1 MNIIVR
7 VATWVYALIVRLYPC
22 AFRAEFEDEMRA
34 VFAAAAADAAA
45 DAAAVGRVALIGVL
59 WRELRDCP
67 GNLLVAHWQGAHT
80 RIKEASMLTGSNE
93 TPGMLR
99 GDERLVRGLAAL
111 LSKRAAFKRVFDI
124 LIAGFFLA
132 VVAPLCAVL
141 AVLIKLDSPG
151 PAIFR
156 QRRVG
161 RNGQLYTMY
170 KFRSMFC
177 GVDGM
182 RAPVSGGRDPRITR
196 AGRFIRRLYLDELPQ
211 LFNVLMGEMSVFGP
225 RSELSQ

>member
-7 VATWVYALIVRLYPC
+7 VAIWVYASIVRLYPR

-34 VFAAAAADAAA
+34 VFAAAVADAAA
-45 DAAAVGRVALIGVL
+45 YAAEGGRIALLGVL

-67 GNLLVAHWQGAHT
+67 GNLLVAHWQG
-80 RIKEASMLTGSNE
+80 RIKEVMMLTGNSDA
-93 TPGMLR
+93 PGLLR
-99 GDERLVRGLAAL
+99 GDGSLVRGLAAL
-111 LSKRAAFKRVFDI
+111 LSKRAALKRAFDI

-132 VVAPLCAVL
+132 AVAPLCAVL

-151 PAIFR
+151 PVIFQ

-161 RNGQLYTMY
+161 RDGQPYTMY

-177 GVDGM
+177 GVDRV
-182 RAPVSGGRDPRITR
+182 RAPVSSGRDPRLTR
-196 AGRFIRRLYLDELPQ
+196 VGRFIRRLYLDELPQ
-211 LFNVLMGEMSVFGP
+211 LFNVLRGEMSVFGP
-225 RSELSQ
+225 RPELAE

>member
-1 MNIIVR
+1 MNVIAR
-7 VATWVYALIVRLYPC
+7 VAIWVYTLIVRLYPR

-34 VFAAAAADAAA
+34 VFAAAVADAAA
-45 DAAAVGRVALIGVL
+45 AGRVALLGVF
-59 WRELRDCP
+59 WRELRDSP

-80 RIKEASMLTGSNE
+80 RIKEANMLTGGGD
-93 TPGMLR
+93 TPGLLR
-99 GDERLVRGLAAL
+99 GDESLVRGLAAL
-111 LSKRAAFKRVFDI
+111 LSERAAFKRAFDI

-132 VVAPLCAVL
+132 GVAPLCAIL

-161 RNGQLYTMY
+161 RDGRPYTMY

-177 GVDGM
+177 DAGGM
-182 RAPVSGGRDPRITR
+182 RASVSGGRDPRITR
-196 AGRFIRRLYLDELPQ
+196 TGRFIRRLYLDELPQ
-211 LFNVLMGEMSVFGP
+211 LFNVLKGEMSVFGP
-225 RSELSQ
+225 RPELAE

>member
-7 VATWVYALIVRLYPC
+7 VSTWVYALIVRLYPR
-22 AFRAEFEDEMRA
+22 AFRAGFEDEMCA
-34 VFAAAAADAAA
+34 VFAAAAADATKG
-45 DAAAVGRVALIGVL
+45 GRIALLGVL
-59 WRELRDCP
+59 WRELWDCP
-67 GNLLVAHWQGAHT
+67 RNLLVAHWQEAHIG
-80 RIKEASMLTGSNE
+80 IKEANMLTGNSD
-93 TPGMLR
+93 TPGLLR
-99 GDERLVRGLAAL
+99 GDESLFRGLAAL
-111 LSKRAAFKRVFDI
+111 LSKRAALKRVFDI

-141 AVLIKLDSPG
+141 VVLIKLDSPG
-151 PAIFR
+151 PVIFQ

-161 RNGQLYTMY
+161 RDGQPYTLY

-211 LFNVLMGEMSVFGP
+211 LFNVLKGEMSVFGP
-225 RSELSQ
+225 RPELSQ

>member
-1 MNIIVR
+1 MNSVVR
-7 VATWVYALIVRLYPC
+7 VATWVYALIVRLYPR

-34 VFAAAAADAAA
+34 VFADAAA
-45 DAAAVGRVALIGVL
+45 DAAEGGRIALLGVF

-67 GNLLVAHWQGAHT
+67 GNLLVAHWQG
-80 RIKEASMLTGSNE
+80 RIKEVMMLTGSSD

-99 GDERLVRGLAAL
+99 GDESLFRGLAAL
-111 LSKRAAFKRVFDI
+111 LSRRAALKRAFDI

-132 VVAPLCAVL
+132 VVAPLCVVL

-161 RNGQLYTMY
+161 RDGQPYTMY
-170 KFRSMFC
+170 KFRSMLC
-177 GVDGM
+177 GADGM
-182 RAPVSGGRDPRITR
+182 RAPVSDGRDPRITR

-211 LFNVLMGEMSVFGP
+211 LFNVLKGEMSVFGP
-225 RSELSQ
+225 RPELSR

>member
-1 MNIIVR
+1 MNIIVWG
-7 VATWVYALIVRLYPC
+7 ATWGYALIVRLYPRV
-22 AFRAEFEDEMRA
+22 FRAEFEDEMRA
-34 VFAAAAADAAA
+34 VFAAVAADATKG
-45 DAAAVGRVALIGVL
+45 GRVALLGVL

-67 GNLLVAHWQGAHT
+67 RNLLVARWQEAHIG
-80 RIKEASMLTGSNE
+80 IKEANMLTGNSD

-99 GDERLVRGLAAL
+99 GDESLFRGLAAL
-111 LSKRAAFKRVFDI
+111 LSKRAALKRAFDI

-132 VVAPLCAVL
+132 AVAPLCAVL

-151 PAIFR
+151 PVIFQ

-161 RNGQLYTMY
+161 RNGRPYTMY
-170 KFRSMFC
+170 KFRSMLC

-211 LFNVLMGEMSVFGP
+211 LFNVLKGEMSVFGP
-225 RSELSQ
+225 CPELSQ